1 MEWELIL
8 SLVFFAFCAGTIDA
22 AVGGGGLIQIPA
34 LMSALP
40 QTAPPSAENRSRDR
54 SGDVRVR

>member
-8 SLVFFAFCAGTIDA
+8 GLVFFAFCAGTIDA

-34 LMSALP
+34 LMGALP
-40 QTAPPSAENRSRDR
+40 SVIKPR
-54 SGDVRVR
+54 